1 MLDFFFFN
9 RAKSNFYR
17 QASSSE
23 LQYNVTLLSL
33 LLDNDSCAIPLHLS
47 HDIQKYKCRF
57 RNIVGIIGGM
67 EIGEVCK
74 MNQSSPFYM
83 SVKNYIH

>member
-1 MLDFFFFN
+1 MLDFFFLTEQN
-9 RAKSNFYR
+9 QISIGRR
-17 QASSSE
+17 HQAN
-23 LQYNVTLLSL
+23 YNVTLLSL
-33 LLDNDSCAIPLHLS
+33 LLDNDSCAIPLHPS